1 LISNLNQ
8 RVRFL
13 AFTSG
18 EADYQLQLTLSRKQL
33 GDPPPQG
40 PTWEVGFMA
49 KLDGPG
55 LPGQSIYWQ
64 RFRPEAR
71 YLDRVGTHEEL
82 EPEIQAVADEADY
95 SGLVRGLF
103 REIVIASSG
112 HFKADE
118 QSRLAGWI
126 LPYKHTEICVD
137 SGSVIEVTANVPSAF
152 GSVKEEY
159 ETDRFL
165 PYQPQPS
172 DSQVDLEGQLVCL
185 TKEDN
190 PGVIDRLIRLDPAQ
204 VEITEVKV
212 ADYKADDKVCKPDI
226 PPEEVAA
233 DFLEPPAGEVQP

>member
-1 LISNLNQ
+1 MAHRRLPNLIAGLCCFAGVCLGEGRPAVKVSFEIDAPRYRDALGSFRGGLEAKILDYLIGNLNQ

-18 EADYQLQLTLSRKQL
+18 EADYRLQLTLSRKQL

-118 QSRLAGWI
+118 QSR
-126 LPYKHTEICVD
+126 
-137 SGSVIEVTANVPSAF
+137 
-152 GSVKEEY
+152 
-159 ETDRFL
+159 
-165 PYQPQPS
+165 
-172 DSQVDLEGQLVCL
+172 
-185 TKEDN
+185 
-190 PGVIDRLIRLDPAQ
+190 
-204 VEITEVKV
+204 
-212 ADYKADDKVCKPDI
+212 
-226 PPEEVAA
+226 
-233 DFLEPPAGEVQP
+233 